1 MFNFDTF
8 KNESKKHF
16 KRNSV
21 FLKNQKGG
29 ITEVVLFTVILI
41 LVLAV
46 LVYCLLIKE
55 LIPDEFFYMS
65 IVALLGWSF
74 ALLTGLIHTRQ
85 NREDNLIIQNNE
97 IKKRLEIEAFKEVNK
112 TIEEINI
119 ALSEIGSYY
128 GCELIKALSFNES
141 TFFLDGLQKTYNQ
154 LNKQMR
160 DNLLVLWVKFQLKI
174 RAHEIILIRFNDLKK
189 KLDFKFKKSVL
200 LTSEFVNY
208 TQRLKTKDSLSKDE
222 FLEIKNECE
231 KIDKSFSVLGKGL
244 TDYGLELQN
253 EMLGEIFN
261 SKIPKTKDKEPR
273 RAFAQIINKIYKQD
287 K

>member
-1 MFNFDTF
+1 LFNFDTF

-128 GCELIKALSFNES
+128 GYELIKALSFNES
-141 TFFLDGLQKTYNQ
+141 TFFLDKLQKTYNQ

-160 DNLLVLWVKFQLKI
+160 DKLLVLWVKFQLKI

-200 LTSEFVNY
+200 LTSEFVKY

-261 SKIPKTKDKEPR
+261 SKISRTKDKEPR